1 MMATL
6 HGFPIL
12 ITGQRWCVVDMA
24 DSWAIMDSL
33 DTVPTPA
40 FQYQKDE
47 SGWRD
52 AVAQLQRTDASP
64 PVVPSLVVP
73 AAPPPAR
80 QGRRSLALAR
90 FGILFSA
97 AILGVSAWLPWATIQ
112 VSLNGGPSSSERGDL
127 FTIMNHGWRN
137 SVAEILVGL
146 AAICALQA
154 FVFPFRRIALASAI
168 IGFLGLVPVII
179 GVTQIHTY
187 TGSGFSHPPVS
198 IGYGVYV
205 AFGGCLLLIMAWAM
219 FPTGLKRS
227 RKRSAAPEFV
237 FAAPAKS
244 SHVMEGLS
252 PVAPPPPPTV
262 TSTGSDT
269 PSSPVPG
276 PAAVGSGEPAKAA
289 TEFTGLPTLGA
300 ALAQLAEHDR
310 QVFVGTPS
318 PSPAPVVAA
327 PEPVMAEPVVEPE
340 LPPEPPIAT
349 AVVIEPEPVIAEP
362 EDVVPE
368 PVIAEPVAVVPE
380 PVIAEPVVAEPVA
393 VVPEP
398 LVAESSPTDVQPTN
412 SAQEDTFPPGWY
424 TDYADSSILRYWDG
438 AQWTEHTHPVTADH

>member
-1 MMATL
+1 MATL

-12 ITGQRWCVVDMA
+12 VTGQRWCVVDLP

-47 SGWRD
+47 SGWRE

-64 PVVPSLVVP
+64 PVVPSQIAPV
-73 AAPPPAR
+73 APPPVR

-90 FGILFSA
+90 FGILLSA

-112 VSLNGGPSSSERGDL
+112 LSLNDVPSSSERGDL

-137 SVAEILVGL
+137 SVADILVGL
-146 AAICALQA
+146 AAIGALQA
-154 FVFPFRRIALASAI
+154 LVLPFRRISLGSFIA
-168 IGFLGLVPVII
+168 GFLALVPVII

-187 TGSGFSHPPVS
+187 TGAGFSHPPVS

-227 RKRSAAPEFV
+227 RTRSAAPEFA

-252 PVAPPPPPTV
+252 PVAPPPPPPTI
-262 TSTGSDT
+262 TGTGSA
-269 PSSPVPG
+269 PLPG
-276 PAAVGSGEPAKAA
+276 LAGIGSGEPARAA
-289 TEFTGLPTLGA
+289 PEFGGLPTLGA
-300 ALAQLAEHDR
+300 AMAQLAEHDR
-310 QVFVGTPS
+310 QVLVGNPS
-318 PSPAPVVAA
+318 PSPAPKAAVAPVEETVEPVATEPQPEPVV
-327 PEPVMAEPVVEPE
+327 PEPVMQ
-340 LPPEPPIAT
+340 PEPAPAAA
-349 AVVIEPEPVIAEP
+349 AVTETEPVIAEP
-362 EDVVPE
+362 EPE
-368 PVIAEPVAVVPE
+368 PEPEPAIAEPAPTDPEAVLPE
-380 PVIAEPVVAEPVA
+380 PIVGEPSPIDAP
-393 VVPEP
+393 PT
-398 LVAESSPTDVQPTN
+398 ESGE
-412 SAQEDTFPPGWY
+412 EDTFPPGWY
-424 TDYADSSILRYWDG
+424 TDYADSDSLRYWDG
-438 AQWTEHTHPVTADH
+438 AEWTEHTHPAAADH